1 MKNQICLRVLLA
13 SGPIALW
20 FGAAPAAAATC
31 TGGSALSGYYGMQVS
46 GTATPGGEGKFL
58 NGAVAF
64 NGACGLSGSVTIGEN
79 DSVNSFANI
88 SGSYGANADGSIT
101 VTLNIPGNPNPETY
115 DIGVSGLFKEGLGI
129 ETDGS
134 AVASI
139 DLKPQVYPITTF
151 RFNYNNS
158 SLKGTWA
165 ATCGGNGSLYSDLNY
180 FTFDGAG
187 NIVNGTDHYNNGG
200 FGIQS
205 YIGYYGV
212 NYTGT
217 FGGYVV
223 LSGGSEF
230 GFSGVIDNNYNEI
243 QFVYSTAGA
252 TGFDIVSCTAKRV

>member
-1 MKNQICLRVLLA
+1 MTKQLFWRVLLA
-13 SGPIALW
+13 AGSLGLW
-20 FGAAPAAAATC
+20 FDATPARAATC
-31 TGGSALSGYYGMQVS
+31 TGGAALSGSYGMQVS
-46 GTATPGGEGKFL
+46 GTVPGAEGKFL
-58 NGAVAF
+58 NGEVYF
-64 NGACGLSGSVTIGEN
+64 NGACGLTGSVTIGETN
-79 DSVNSFANI
+79 SVTSFANI
-88 SGSYGANADGSIT
+88 SGSYNANADGSIT
-101 VTLNIPGNPNPETY
+101 VTLAIPGNPNPETY
-115 DIGVSGLFKEGLGI
+115 DIGVSGVFKEGLGI
-129 ETDGS
+129 ETDSS

-139 DLKPQVYPITTF
+139 DLKPQSYPFTGVHLF
-151 RFNYNNS
+151 YNNA

-165 ATCGGNGSLYSDLNY
+165 ASCGGGGSLYSDLNY

-187 NIVNGTDHYNNGG
+187 NIINGTDHYNNAGG
-200 FGIQS
+200 FAIQT

-252 TGFDIVSCTAKRV
+252 TGADIVACIAKRV